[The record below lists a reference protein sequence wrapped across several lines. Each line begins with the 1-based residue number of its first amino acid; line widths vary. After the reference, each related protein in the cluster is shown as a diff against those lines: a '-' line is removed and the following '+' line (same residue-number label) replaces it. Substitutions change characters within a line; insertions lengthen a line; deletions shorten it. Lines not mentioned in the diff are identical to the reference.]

1 MIMLLTNVKSNTATA
16 AIFIPIVGTMA
27 VLNQWPSLPILFA
40 ITVATSFAFLLPM
53 GTPPNALIY
62 EKAQIS
68 IKEMVK
74 NGMALNVMAIALIS
88 IFTIFVSVPF
98 FS

>member
-1 MIMLLTNVKSNTATA
+1 MILL
-16 AIFIPIVGTMA
+16 IFFLVCHRIIP
-27 VLNQWPSLPILFA
+27 WPKFLH
-40 ITVATSFAFLLPM
+40 ITTIF
-53 GTPPNALIY
+53 PPNALIY

-74 NGMALNVMAIALIS
+74 HGMVLNVMAIALIS

>member
-1 MIMLLTNVKSNTATA
+1 MIKNKHLKNPTLPQFYKDLMIRFWTKINVGK
-16 AIFIPIVGTMA
+16 
-27 VLNQWPSLPILFA
+27 SLPILFA

-68 IKEMVK
+68 IKEMAK
-74 NGMALNVMAIALIS
+74 NGMVLNVMAIALIS
-88 IFTIFVSVPF
+88 VFTIFVSIPF